1 MLLLCNLHRWT
12 CYLLAVFLYLL
23 FCIWYLLIVCCW
35 YLLIACCCCVFWI
48 CALDITLGGQIAS
61 CSAHQSTNTLLQK
74 LEESGDLQDWNVWI
88 KKVWAKNTL
97 TLPLR
102 ELKICRK
109 ISSSMPCPPIRSSTP
124 WPPNQPFSQ
133 KSILSAFRYV
143 YNIFGEIFGSLL
155 TRTPILDFSWA
166 VVWPATV
173 AGCQASAG
181 WIVRGRDE
189 RKWKFYHNN
198 CLSCWDFI
206 FSAWCGLVA
215 KVLAQ

>member
-88 KKVWAKNTL
+88 KKVWAQNTL
-97 TLPLR
+97 TLK
-102 ELKICRK
+102 ELKIWRK

-155 TRTPILDFSWA
+155 TRTPILDFSWT
-166 VVWPATV
+166 VVWPTHSQMD
-173 AGCQASAG
+173 QASG
-181 WIVRGRDE
+181 EWTRRDE
-189 RKWKFYHNN
+189 LKKVRVYHQH
-198 CLSCWDFI
+198 CLPLCLAFV
-206 FSAWCGLVA
+206 SAWYGLVA
-215 KVLAQ
+215 KVLAK